1 MQSWRLTV
9 GSWVVGSEELY
20 AARITVKRSACTEI
34 CSDVCFLSHSFFCG
48 MLAVGHLLKVTCQ
61 LIAGDDMVLECV
73 EYLDRLRLGVG
84 PGDTSG
90 VFGQ

>member
-1 MQSWRLTV
+1 
-9 GSWVVGSEELY
+9 
-20 AARITVKRSACTEI
+20 
-34 CSDVCFLSHSFFCG
+34 
-48 MLAVGHLLKVTCQ
+48 MLAVGHLLKATCQ

-84 PGDTSG
+84 PGDSSG

>member
-1 MQSWRLTV
+1 
-9 GSWVVGSEELY
+9 
-20 AARITVKRSACTEI
+20 
-34 CSDVCFLSHSFFCG
+34 

-61 LIAGDDMVLECV
+61 LTAGDDMVLECV

-84 PGDTSG
+84 PGDTNG

>member
-1 MQSWRLTV
+1 MRQGSQSRDQPVLRFAV
-9 GSWVVGSEELY
+9 M
-20 AARITVKRSACTEI
+20 C
-34 CSDVCFLSHSFFCG
+34 FFCFTSF
-48 MLAVGHLLKVTCQ
+48 LWHVGCRSFVESDLS
-61 LIAGDDMVLECV
+61 IDAGDDMPFLECV

>member
-1 MQSWRLTV
+1 MRQGSQSRDQPVLRFAV
-9 GSWVVGSEELY
+9 MCVFVSLP
-20 AARITVKRSACTEI
+20 
-34 CSDVCFLSHSFFCG
+34 FCG